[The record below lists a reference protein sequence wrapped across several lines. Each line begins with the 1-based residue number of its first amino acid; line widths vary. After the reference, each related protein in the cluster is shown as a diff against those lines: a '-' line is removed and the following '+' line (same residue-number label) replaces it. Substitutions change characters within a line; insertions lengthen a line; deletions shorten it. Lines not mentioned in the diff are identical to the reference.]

1 MSSLAEVPS
10 GHSTAHLNDARIQ
23 WSKSLPFLGVHLAC
37 LAAFWTGVSW
47 KAVAL
52 CFSMYVIRMFGIT
65 GAYHRYFSHR
75 TYKTRRWF
83 QFVLAWIGCSAMQKG
98 PLWWAAHHRHH
109 HQHSDQP
116 DDVHSPQQRG
126 FWWAHMGWVL
136 SDRYNPTDFN
146 AVKDLAKYPELR
158 WLNHW
163 SAVPG
168 IVVAAGCL
176 LAMGARGLVW
186 GFFVSSVMVY
196 HATFTINSLCHVFG
210 RVRYKTPDTSR
221 NSMILALI
229 TLGEGWHNNHHYYAT
244 SERTGFY
251 WWEID
256 LSYYVLCV
264 FRFFGLVWDLKQP
277 SPRVYQHSR
286 SAASRAA

>member
-1 MSSLAEVPS
+1 MSSLAEVAPTS
-10 GHSTAHLNDARIQ
+10 SAPQVDDTQIQ
-23 WSKSLPFLGVHLAC
+23 WGKSLPFLGVHLAC

-47 KAVAL
+47 RALVL

-75 TYKTRRWF
+75 SYKTSRWF

-109 HQHSDQP
+109 HQHSDEP
-116 DDVHSPQQRG
+116 EDVHSPQQRG
-126 FWWAHMGWVL
+126 FWWAHLGWVL
-136 SDRYNPTDFN
+136 SDRHNPTNFD

-163 SAVPG
+163 SSVPG

-176 LAMGARGLVW
+176 LVMGAQGLVW

-210 RVRYKTPDTSR
+210 KVRYKTKDTSR
-221 NSMILALI
+221 NSMILAI
-229 TLGEGWHNNHHYYAT
+229 VTLGEGWHNNHHFYSSSA
-244 SERTGFY
+244 RTGFF

-256 LSYYVLCV
+256 FSYYALCV
-264 FRFFGLVWDLKQP
+264 FAFFGLVWDLKQP
-277 SPRVYQHSR
+277 SPRVFEASR
-286 SAASRAA
+286 S